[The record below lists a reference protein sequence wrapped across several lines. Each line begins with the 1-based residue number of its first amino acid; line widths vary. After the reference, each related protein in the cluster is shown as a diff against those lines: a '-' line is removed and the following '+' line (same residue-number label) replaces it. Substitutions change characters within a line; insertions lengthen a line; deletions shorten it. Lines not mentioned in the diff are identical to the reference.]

1 MRSLQPLGN
10 ETLVEVRIKLDNTVM
25 RVFEKDVSTDRD
37 TLTVGGRKVLMTE
50 EKDPAKIPWGK
61 LGVDVVVESTG
72 VLLTRE
78 KLQGHLAAGQWLLV
92 TGASS

>member
-1 MRSLQPLGN
+1 M
-10 ETLVEVRIKLDNTVM
+10 
-25 RVFEKDVSTDRD
+25 
-37 TLTVGGRKVLMTE
+37 TVGGKSVLMTE

-78 KLQGHLAAGQWLLV
+78 KLAGHGPHDWTTAP
-92 TGASS
+92 ASPRLR